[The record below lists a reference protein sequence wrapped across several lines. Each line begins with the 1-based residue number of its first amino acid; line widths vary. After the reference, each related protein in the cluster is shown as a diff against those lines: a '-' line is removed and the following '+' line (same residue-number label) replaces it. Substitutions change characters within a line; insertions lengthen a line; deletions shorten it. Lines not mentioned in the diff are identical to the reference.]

1 MLIRLAAAA
10 GIAALACAPALAST
24 FAYDNGVTTVAVGPP
39 SSFPVNP
46 VTGWGNYF
54 MSDVGGTKIKTVS
67 CAFGPNFNPTT
78 PVTIYLFA
86 DADNDYN
93 PLNATLLTQVTAVPT
108 QVGGSVF
115 TTFDIPDTVVNG
127 GFFVLATA
135 FTVKGV
141 DKPAAADLTGRTD
154 RSWYFYNPAT
164 SGMNVANLGA
174 NALAKR
180 VDQVLPL
187 PGAWLLRA
195 EGDAV
200 IPAPGVLGVASI
212 SGLLAARR
220 RRG

>member
-1 MLIRLAAAA
+1 MLIRFVSISAV
-10 GIAALACAPALAST
+10 AALACAPALAST
-24 FAYDNGVTTVAVGPP
+24 TFSYDNGQTTVAVGPP

-46 VTGWGNYF
+46 ITGWGNYF
-54 MSDVGGTKIKTVS
+54 MSHAGGTLITSLS

-78 PVTIYLFA
+78 PVTLYLFA
-86 DADNDYN
+86 DSDNDYN
-93 PLNATLLTQVTAVPT
+93 PLNATLLSQVTAVPT

-180 VDQVLPL
+180 VDTVLPL

-195 EGDAV
+195 EGQE
-200 IPAPGVLGVASI
+200 IPAPGVLAMGALA
-212 SGLLAARR
+212 GLAGLRR
-220 RRG
+220 RR

>member
-1 MLIRLAAAA
+1 MTIRSIALA
-10 GIAALACAPALAST
+10 GVAALACAPALATT

-54 MSDVGGTKIKTVS
+54 MSDVGGTKITSVS
-67 CAFGPNFNPTT
+67 CAFGPSFSVTT

-93 PLNATLLTQVTAVPT
+93 PLNATLLTQVTANPV

-135 FTVKGV
+135 VTVKGV
-141 DKPAAADLTGRTD
+141 DKPAAGDLTGRTD

-195 EGDAV
+195 EGQAV
-200 IPAPGVLGVASI
+200 VPAPGALILAGA
-212 SGLLAARR
+212 SGLLGLRR
-220 RRG
+220 RRS

>member
-1 MLIRLAAAA
+1 MMIRFVSVA
-10 GIAALACAPALAST
+10 GVAALACVPSFATT
-24 FAYDNGVTTVAVGPP
+24 FAYDNGQTTVAVGPP

-54 MSDVGGTKIKTVS
+54 MSDVGGTKITSVS

-86 DADNDYN
+86 DPDNDYD
-93 PLNATLLTQVTAVPT
+93 PLNAVLLAQVTAVPT

-115 TTFDIPDTVVNG
+115 TNFDIPDTVVNG

-135 FTVKGV
+135 VTVKGV
-141 DKPAAADLTGRTD
+141 DKPAAGDLTGRTD

-195 EGDAV
+195 EGEAV
-200 IPAPGVLGVASI
+200 PSPAALSLLG
-212 SGLLAARR
+212 LAGCAAVRR
-220 RRG
+220 RR

>member
-1 MLIRLAAAA
+1 MTIRFASAAAL
-10 GIAALACAPALAST
+10 AALACVPALATT
-24 FAYDNGVTTVAVGPP
+24 FAYDNGTTTVAVGPP

-46 VTGWGNYF
+46 ITGWGNYF
-54 MSDVGGTKIKTVS
+54 MSDVGGTKITSVS

-86 DADNDYN
+86 DSDNDFN
-93 PLNATLLTQVTAVPT
+93 PLNATLLSQVTAVPT

-115 TTFDIPDTVVNG
+115 TNFDIPDTIVNG

-141 DKPAAADLTGRTD
+141 DKPAAADLTGRVD

-180 VDQVLPL
+180 VDTVLPL

-195 EGDAV
+195 EGFAV
-200 IPAPGVLGVASI
+200 PAPGALAMGALA
-212 SGLLAARR
+212 GLVGLRR
-220 RRG
+220 RR